1 MVEAAARAVFKVTP
15 IKARG
20 VLTEFVNVCTKQ

>member
-15 IKARG
+15 VKATG
-20 VLTEFVNVCTKQ
+20 ALTEFVNVCGTQ